1 MQSRRLIGSI
11 LVYTLYAIVIFG
23 VMLYWIFPYDV
34 LREPLSESLRQRG
47 MQLTMGA
54 LRPAFPPGL
63 YTRDVR
69 LHMETAETNTM
80 VLQLQTLSVRP
91 DWRDLLSGKLQARF
105 DATLYNGR
113 MEGKLRYAAG
123 DKSWAVETQ
132 IAHVDLGQYPLL
144 RKQEKSLFTGKLN
157 GTANMVFQNA
167 GQLRDGVVNWQVQPL
182 AFTGRQELQL
192 PLQQDITCD
201 TLKLELKLAN
211 GKPGDLSLNCQ
222 GNDLTIETL
231 GTVGWQSPFT
241 ASEVNLRWKIH
252 SDTTYKQEMTLIGSL
267 IRRPPDRRGDLT
279 FRMQGPL
286 RQLRYGA

>member
-1 MQSRRLIGSI
+1 MA
-11 LVYTLYAIVIFG
+11 YTLYALVVFAI
-23 VMLYWIFPYDV
+23 MLYFTFPYDL
-34 LREPLSESLRQRG
+34 LRERLSEPLRQRG
-47 MQLTMGA
+47 MRLTMGT
-54 LRPAFPPGL
+54 LRPALPFGL
-63 YTRDVR
+63 HSRDVR
-69 LHMETAETNTM
+69 LHMETLDTNTM
-80 VLQLQTLSVRP
+80 VLQLQTLYVRP

-113 MEGKLRYAAG
+113 IDGKLRYAAG
-123 DKSWAVETQ
+123 DKSWAIDTQ
-132 IAHVDLGQYPLL
+132 MANVDLAQYPLL
-144 RKQEKSLFTGKLN
+144 RKQDKTLFTGKLN
-157 GTANMVFQNA
+157 GTANMVFQSA

-201 TLKLELKLAN
+201 TLKLELKLVA
-211 GKPGDLSLNCQ
+211 GQPGNLSLNCQ

-231 GTVGWQSPFT
+231 GTVGWQSPLT
-241 ASEVNLRWKIH
+241 ASEINLRWKIH
-252 SDTTYKQEMTLIGSL
+252 SDATYKPEMTLIGGL